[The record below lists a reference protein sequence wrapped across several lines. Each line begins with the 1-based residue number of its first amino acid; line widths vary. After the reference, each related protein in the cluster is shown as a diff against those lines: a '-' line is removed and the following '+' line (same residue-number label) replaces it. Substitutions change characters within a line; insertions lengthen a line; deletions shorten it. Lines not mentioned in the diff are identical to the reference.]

1 MLLRRRSALVRRRG
15 RRPVLSRRVLLRDF
29 EAKFKLLKM
38 RARQLHYIPGN
49 GHVSR

>member
-29 EAKFKLLKM
+29 EAKFKLLKI
-38 RARQLHYIPGN
+38 RARQLH
-49 GHVSR
+49 